1 MTVQQRPTGITVI
14 AIIAA
19 ILGVLGVL
27 GGLLVVLTGV
37 LLGTASSSADG
48 GGLASTVVVGLV
60 GILGIVVLATA
71 IADIVFAYG
80 AWTLKP
86 WAWMVGI
93 VIGVISIVLAALS
106 LGGGGTTT
114 PVVTIILW
122 GVVIYYLN
130 TPPVKAA
137 FGRA

>member
-106 LGGGGTTT
+106 LGGGGST